1 MCPRLMSQKVRPNKG
16 DKKIRKEKG
25 ASIMAL
31 WETKRVRSS
40 KNFSGWRRILR
51 SNVIPS
57 VRILKARTQVYRK
70 GYLRFDSG
78 RIGGISSE
86 KDRFLKSRKD
96 SKLESLLLLPPKMS
110 IGMAGIGLFTQLKF

>member
-16 DKKIRKEKG
+16 DRKIRKEKG

-31 WETKRVRSS
+31 WKTKRVRSS